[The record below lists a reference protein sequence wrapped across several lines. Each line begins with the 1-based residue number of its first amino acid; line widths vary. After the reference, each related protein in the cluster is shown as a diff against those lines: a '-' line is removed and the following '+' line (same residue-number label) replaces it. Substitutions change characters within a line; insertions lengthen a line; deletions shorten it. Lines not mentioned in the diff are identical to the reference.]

1 MYRLDMA
8 DIGASIVD
16 LAVRGYPATVF
27 ATDLQDMSCGRQR
40 NELVAT
46 KQWRGYGGGK
56 GGYSGDGRPSQR
68 RGWPSGAAEEEDSR
82 RNLPYL

>member
-56 GGYSGDGRPSQR
+56 GGYQWGRPPQPAGGGLR
-68 RGWPSGAAEEEDSR
+68 ERPEEEDSR